1 LALGNTLNRLLVR
14 EYGVVDYHWREI
26 VSQITAPID
35 FRTQERVRTGYL
47 GDLSSLSE
55 DQPYTEISTITD
67 EQATYNVGT
76 FGNTLTITRRAI
88 INDDIGLMKRNVSLL
103 GRAAARTLA
112 QQIWNQLINN
122 VTYGPDGLTVFHAN
136 HNNLGTQLMDNVAD
150 AIVGVEAM
158 KQAMYLQTE
167 KDSGKV
173 LALQLKFLAV
183 PIQLQSNALQLNNS
197 EFTVNAANVRAD
209 NPYYH
214 YFGGRGYMSSS
225 DTEGGGVPAG
235 ILTIPLITDA
245 VEYFGFANPDEVD
258 TIEVGFLQ
266 GRQAPEFF
274 LADNP
279 LVGSMFTQDRIVYK
293 VRFEFGT
300 TVLDFRGMYL
310 QKNS

>member
-1 LALGNTLNRLLVR
+1 MESTAAFPLALANTLNRLLVR
-14 EYGVVDYHWREI
+14 EYGQVDYHWQEI
-26 VSQITAPID
+26 TSQVTAPMD
-35 FRTQERVRTGYL
+35 FKTQERVRTGYL
-47 GDLSSLSE
+47 GDLSSINE
-55 DQPYTEISTITD
+55 DGIYQETTVITD

-88 INDDIGLMKRNVSLL
+88 INDDIGLMKRNVALL

-112 QQIWNQLINN
+112 RQVWNQLINN
-122 VTYGPDGLTVFHAN
+122 VIYGPDGLTIFHAN
-136 HNNLGTQLMDNVAD
+136 HSNLGTSTMDSTVAD
-150 AIVGVEAM
+150 NAAAM
-158 KQAMYLQTE
+158 DTVKQAMFKQTE
-167 KDSGKV
+167 KDSGER
-173 LALQLKFLAV
+173 LALTPKFIAV
-183 PIQLQSNALQLNNS
+183 PIQYHSYALELNNS
-197 EFTVNAANVRAD
+197 QLLGPAAGPWTH
-209 NPYYH
+209 NPYYQ
-214 YFGGRGYMSSS
+214 YFGASAS
-225 DTEGGGVPAG
+225 DPAG
-235 ILTIPLITDA
+235 IIKQPLITDA
-245 VEYFGFANPDEVD
+245 VEWFVFADPDQVD